1 LPAQIPQRQALPEIR
16 LSPTCCKLWRFWRW
30 LIRPLRLTWVLTL
43 IAFFA
48 SSADAHVT
56 RVEIFSRADIQ
67 DGRAFG
73 LAGAYER
80 IIGRVYFA
88 INPENIHNQQ
98 IVDLDKAPRNAQGEV
113 EFSADLYLFKPKDMA
128 KGNNAV
134 LFEVSNRG
142 GRGILRLVN
151 GGNSSDPNADFGDGF
166 LLREGYTVAWLGW
179 QFDVADQGQNLR
191 LSAPVVHDP
200 GGKEIRG
207 LVRSDFTPSEKRD
220 DMPLGHIL
228 LGPGGGK
235 SYPVDDPA
243 SAKNVLT
250 VRDTPGGSRQT
261 IPRSQ
266 WSFAHSVEGQLVAD
280 PHFIH
285 LDGGFL
291 PGKIYE
297 VVYEAKDPVVVGA
310 GLAAVR
316 DFLSYLKYDP
326 QATAPVRRV
335 YAVGISQSGRFL
347 RHFLYQDFNAD
358 EQGRQV
364 MDGVI
369 AHVAGAGRGSFNHRF
384 AQPSRDAQPLSSF
397 FFPTDLFPYNDLPKT
412 DPETGETAGLLD
424 AASRSHTAPKLFFTN
439 TSYEY
444 WGRSASLIHTSA
456 DGLKDAAPGE
466 NARIY
471 FLAGLQHFSAAFPP
485 QKATTGSPE
494 LTAQQR
500 HNPNP
505 VQWFWRALITDMDQW
520 VKDGTP
526 PPPNTYPKIADSTL
540 VPLSKWTFPRIPG
553 VNTPHEMNL
562 AYHLDFGSQWKSGI
576 ISNEP
581 PKVGNPFPVLVPQ
594 TDADGNDLGGVRLPE
609 LQVPLATYTGWNLR
623 DPSIGAPDLRLS
635 FLGSFLPFARNASER
650 EKSGDPRSSVA
661 ERYVS
666 REEYMGKFA
675 EAAMNLI
682 KDRFLL
688 REDLA
693 AVLERGQREWNE
705 IAGQK

>member
-1 LPAQIPQRQALPEIR
+1 V
-16 LSPTCCKLWRFWRW
+16 
-30 LIRPLRLTWVLTL
+30 RPLRLRLTGVLTL

-56 RVEIFSRADIQ
+56 RVEILSRADIQ

-88 INPENIHNQQ
+88 VNPENIHNRQ

-113 EFSADLYLFKPKDMA
+113 EFSADLYLFKPKDTA

-142 GRGILRLVN
+142 GKGILRLVN
-151 GGNSSDPNADFGDGF
+151 GGNSSDPNAEFGDGF
-166 LLREGYTVAWLGW
+166 LLREGYTIAWLGW

-191 LSAPVVHDP
+191 LSAPVAHDP

-207 LVRSDFTPSEKRD
+207 LVRSDFTPSQKRD

-228 LGPGGGK
+228 LGPAGGK

-243 SAKNVLT
+243 IPKNVLT
-250 VRDTPGGSRQT
+250 VREVPDGPRQV
-261 IPRSQ
+261 IPRGR
-266 WSFAHSVEGQLVAD
+266 WSFAHSVEGQLVTD

-285 LDGGFL
+285 LEGGFL

-297 VVYEAKDPVVVGA
+297 VVYEAKDPVVAGA

-384 AQPSRDAQPLSSF
+384 AQPSRDAQPLSSI
-397 FFPTDLFPYNDLPKT
+397 FFPTDLFPYTDLPEA
-412 DPETGETAGLLD
+412 DPQAGETAGLLD
-424 AASRSHTAPKLFFTN
+424 AASRSHTAPKIFFTN

-444 WGRSASLIHTSA
+444 WGRSASLIHTSV

-471 FLAGLQHFSAAFPP
+471 FLAGLQHFSAVYPP
-485 QKATTGSPE
+485 QKVTTGSPDS
-494 LTAQQR
+494 TAQQR

-540 VPLSKWTFPRIPG
+540 VSLSQWTFPRIPG
-553 VNTPHEMNL
+553 VNTPHEVCL

-581 PKVGNPFPVLVPQ
+581 PKVGNTFSVLVPQ

-635 FLGSFLPFARNASER
+635 FLGSFIPFARNASER
-650 EKSGDPRSSVA
+650 EQSGDPRPSVA

-675 EAAMNLI
+675 EAAMHLI
-682 KDRFLL
+682 KERFLL
-688 REDLA
+688 REDLT

>member
-1 LPAQIPQRQALPEIR
+1 M
-16 LSPTCCKLWRFWRW
+16 
-30 LIRPLRLTWVLTL
+30 RPLRLRLTYVLTS

-56 RVEIFSRADIQ
+56 RVEILSRADIQ

-88 INPENIHNQQ
+88 VHPENIHNRQ

-128 KGNNAV
+128 KGNNAA

-151 GGNSSDPNADFGDGF
+151 GGNTSDPNAEFGDGF
-166 LLREGYTVAWLGW
+166 LLREGYTIAWLGW

-191 LSAPVVHDP
+191 LSAPVVRDP

-228 LGPGGGK
+228 LGPGGGN

-250 VRDTPGGSRQT
+250 VRDTPSGARQV
-261 IPRSQ
+261 IPHSQ

-280 PHFIH
+280 LHFIH

-384 AQPSRDAQPLSSF
+384 AQPSRDAQPLSSI
-397 FFPTDLFPYNDLPKT
+397 FFPTDLFPYNDLPET

-424 AASRSHTAPKLFFTN
+424 AASRSHTAPKIFFTN

-520 VKDGTP
+520 VKNGTP
-526 PPPNTYPKIADSTL
+526 PPPNTYPKIVDGSL
-540 VPLSKWTFPRIPG
+540 VPLSKWTFPKIPG
-553 VNTPHEMNL
+553 VNAPHEVNL

-576 ISNEP
+576 VSNEP
-581 PKVGNPFPVLVPQ
+581 PRVGKPFPVLVPQ
-594 TDADGNDLGGVRLPE
+594 TDADGNDLGGVRLPA

-650 EKSGDPRSSVA
+650 EKSGDPRPSVA
-661 ERYVS
+661 ERYGS
-666 REEYMGKFA
+666 REEYLGKFA

-693 AVLERGQREWNE
+693 AVLERGEREWNE